1 MAKAGRPMIAVIM
14 AGRPLTFH
22 GTAQKMSAVL
32 WAWHPGS
39 EGGPAIVNTILGDSI
54 PSGKLTVTFPRTVG
68 QIPIYYNH
76 MNTGRPAS
84 VSGPYADEKFTSKYI
99 DESFTPEYPFGYGL
113 SYTTFSYSNLRV
125 SSPRLDLGAQ
135 ITVSADIANTG
146 HVEADE
152 IVQLYTRQLV
162 GSLTRPI
169 RELKSFQRIRL
180 KPGETKTVEFVLK
193 SDDLAYYNAKG
204 TPITE
209 PGKFDVWIAPDSAS
223 GLSGEFTLTN
233 RGNHQE

>member
-1 MAKAGRPMIAVIM
+1 
-14 AGRPLTFH
+14 
-22 GTAQKMSAVL
+22 
-32 WAWHPGS
+32 
-39 EGGPAIVNTILGDSI
+39 
-54 PSGKLTVTFPRTVG
+54 
-68 QIPIYYNH
+68 

-84 VSGPYADEKFTSKYI
+84 VSGLYANEKFTSKYI

-125 SSPRLDLGAQ
+125 SSPRMDLGGQ
-135 ITVSADIANTG
+135 ITVWADIANTG

-152 IVQLYTRQLV
+152 IVQFYTRQLV
-162 GSLTRPI
+162 GSLTRPV

-180 KPGETKTVEFVLK
+180 KPGETKTVEFLLK

-204 TPITE
+204 TLITE

-233 RGNHQE
+233 RGNHRG